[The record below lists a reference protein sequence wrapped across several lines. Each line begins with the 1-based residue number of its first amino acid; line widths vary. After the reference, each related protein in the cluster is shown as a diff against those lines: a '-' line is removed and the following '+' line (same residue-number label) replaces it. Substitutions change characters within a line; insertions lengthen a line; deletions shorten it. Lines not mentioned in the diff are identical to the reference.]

1 MKGYIR
7 WLMSATVRHAV
18 DMRKQVEKFL
28 NQQRDL
34 LSAESI
40 AMIQVAVDE
49 LKAALKEHAD
59 KKTLEGCMK
68 KLEEVANKKLIP
80 YPNASIRENIDVILV
95 AVAVAL
101 GIRTF
106 FLQPFKIPT
115 GSMQPTLYG
124 ITSVNLRDNPEED
137 IPGRVQRFIDTCFN
151 GISYYHV
158 TAPED
163 CVIESASSQIHSNLI
178 FNKWQ
183 EIGIVT
189 ASGERKTLKVRFPT
203 DNLFDY
209 KRGHIR
215 PGQRF
220 AAGDDILKLKV
231 VKGDHLFV
239 DRFTYNFRR
248 PERGEIIVFKTA
260 GIEGLDQTLFYI
272 KRLVG
277 LGGERMRIG
286 NDQHVRINGE
296 RLDAA
301 TPRFEHV
308 YTFSDEWSDVGHVHF
323 GHVNG
328 TVSLALRRQNLSPIF
343 FDDNSEFAIGEN
355 RYVVLGDNTM
365 NSLDSRQWGDFPREN
380 VIGKSAFVY
389 WPFNKRFGWSHR

>member
-1 MKGYIR
+1 MKGILR
-7 WLMSATVRHAV
+7 WFTSATVRHAV

-28 NQQRDL
+28 NHQRDL
-34 LSAESI
+34 LSDE
-40 AMIQVAVDE
+40 AVDQIREALDE
-49 LKAALKEHAD
+49 LNAALRAHAD
-59 KKTLEGCMK
+59 KPSLQEQMK
-68 KLEEVANKKLIP
+68 KLEQVANKKLIP

-124 ITSVNLRDNPEED
+124 ITSVDLRDNADEE
-137 IPGRVQRFIDTCFN
+137 IPGRIQRFFDTCFN
-151 GISYYHV
+151 GVSYFHV

-163 CVIESASSQIHSNLI
+163 CVIQEASTKIHSNLI

-183 EIGIVT
+183 EIKIAT
-189 ASGERKTLKVRFPT
+189 ASGERKTLKVRFPP

-209 KRGHIR
+209 KRGNVR
-215 PGQRF
+215 PGQHY
-220 AAGDDILKLKV
+220 AAGEDILKLKV

-260 GIEGLDQTLFYI
+260 GIEGLDQSLFYI

-308 YTFSDEWSDVGHVHF
+308 YTFDDDWSDVGHVHF

-343 FDDNSEFAIGEN
+343 FDDNSEYAIGED

-365 NSLDSRQWGDFPREN
+365 NSLDSRQWGDFPQEN